1 MNVISQNI
9 EYTWDTLVIIIIV
22 IIEVM
27 TKGSLLATGKYA
39 TLNPICVSPNPD
51 HMRKSQDQNKK
62 QSQSLPP
69 LGIVA

>member
-1 MNVISQNI
+1 MNVTSQNI

-27 TKGSLLATGKYA
+27 TKRSLLATGKHA
-39 TLNPICVSPNPD
+39 TLNPTCVSPDPD
-51 HMRKSQDQNKK
+51 HTRKSQDQNKK

-69 LGIVA
+69 LGTAA